1 MTFPTLDAC
10 TTRALILMG
19 AAGWGLLF
27 ITADTLK
34 QSRALFGIAKIV
46 TTLTIGCLLLVP
58 SPAEP
63 WRLAAM
69 AAGIVLGTLGD
80 AFLLEPKRFFV
91 AGLASFLVGH
101 LAYIAGF
108 WSPRWSVLPLVLLL
122 AGGGSVLF
130 AIRSQVGKLLV
141 PVVAYMLVLTFM
153 AWKAWNWSPFAGIGA
168 TFFVVSD
175 GLIAIDK
182 FAAPVPARSLA
193 INGTYWIAQAL
204 LVLGATGQG

>member
-10 TTRALILMG
+10 ATRALILLG
-19 AAGWGLLF
+19 AAGWGFLF
-27 ITADTLK
+27 ITADTLR
-34 QSRALFGIAKIV
+34 QPRTIFGLAKIV

-58 SPAEP
+58 SATEP

-69 AAGIVLGTLGD
+69 AVGIVLGTIGD

-101 LAYIAGF
+101 FAYIAGL
-108 WSPRWSVLPLVLLL
+108 WSPHWSPLPLVLLL
-122 AGGGSVLF
+122 AGAGSVLVV
-130 AIRSQVGKLLV
+130 IRTKLGSLIG
-141 PVVAYMLVLTFM
+141 PVIAYMLVLTFM
-153 AWKAWNWSPFAGIGA
+153 AWKAWNWSPLAGIGA

-182 FAAPVPARSLA
+182 FARPVPGRSLA

-204 LVLGATGQG
+204 LVLAATGQG